1 MCLYCLQKYIYS
13 PNQKPTAPLI
23 YIKEAQKKSTRQIE
37 RTLACPRKVT
47 VNSPGDNAGRVFFV
61 PLQQQINRKPST
73 LPITRKEA
81 SIVSGAGIASNRFL
95 INIRKNINAN
105 NPGYGKYYPK
115 AVEKET
121 ITLRGLAKHMSEHQ
135 CVYSRDII
143 EGVLIKM
150 ASCMIELIAQG
161 NPIKIDGLEQQTQN
175 P

>member
-1 MCLYCLQKYIYS
+1 MVQN
-13 PNQKPTAPLI
+13 PQ
-23 YIKEAQKKSTRQIE
+23 
-37 RTLACPRKVT
+37 
-47 VNSPGDNAGRVFFV
+47 
-61 PLQQQINRKPST
+61 
-73 LPITRKEA
+73 
-81 SIVSGAGIASNRFL
+81 FL

-150 ASCMIELIAQG
+150 ASVHDRAHRTGQPHQDRRTGHLLAYRREHQG
-161 NPIKIDGLEQQTQN
+161 GYHQGSSAGG
-175 P
+175 

>member
-1 MCLYCLQKYIYS
+1 MIFHTVFAITFLGFIFSQSYS
-13 PNQKPTAPLI
+13 DSQ
-23 YIKEAQKKSTRQIE
+23 AQ
-37 RTLACPRKVT
+37 
-47 VNSPGDNAGRVFFV
+47 
-61 PLQQQINRKPST
+61 
-73 LPITRKEA
+73 
-81 SIVSGAGIASNRFL
+81 FL
-95 INIRKNINAN
+95 NIRKNINAN

-161 NPIKIDGLEQQTQN
+161 MRRGIKTKTPPGADRWGFCGAYEIRTRDLLRDRQAF
-175 P
+175 

>member
-1 MCLYCLQKYIYS
+1 MVQN
-13 PNQKPTAPLI
+13 PQ
-23 YIKEAQKKSTRQIE
+23 
-37 RTLACPRKVT
+37 
-47 VNSPGDNAGRVFFV
+47 
-61 PLQQQINRKPST
+61 
-73 LPITRKEA
+73 
-81 SIVSGAGIASNRFL
+81 FL

-161 NPIKIDGLEQQTQN
+161 NPIKIDGLGIFWPTVESTKEGITRAALLEGKWN
-175 P
+175 ANTYGRACISASVLRVSAMMTSLREPSRICVR

>member
-1 MCLYCLQKYIYS
+1 MITKREAADRCRSSQNNLLTQKL
-13 PNQKPTAPLI
+13 K
-23 YIKEAQKKSTRQIE
+23 
-37 RTLACPRKVT
+37 
-47 VNSPGDNAGRVFFV
+47 
-61 PLQQQINRKPST
+61 
-73 LPITRKEA
+73 
-81 SIVSGAGIASNRFL
+81 FL

-150 ASCMIELIAQG
+150 VTPLEDWI
-161 NPIKIDGLEQQTQN
+161 LEQQTQN

>member
-1 MCLYCLQKYIYS
+1 MLEIAVKSDVRVLTKQSINLKKKGKIMVQ
-13 PNQKPTAPLI
+13 NPL
-23 YIKEAQKKSTRQIE
+23 
-37 RTLACPRKVT
+37 
-47 VNSPGDNAGRVFFV
+47 
-61 PLQQQINRKPST
+61 
-73 LPITRKEA
+73 
-81 SIVSGAGIASNRFL
+81 FL

-161 NPIKIDGLEQQTQN
+161 MRRGIKTKTPPGADRWGFCGAYEIRTRDLLRDRQAF
-175 P
+175 

>member
-1 MCLYCLQKYIYS
+1 MAL
-13 PNQKPTAPLI
+13 
-23 YIKEAQKKSTRQIE
+23 
-37 RTLACPRKVT
+37 V
-47 VNSPGDNAGRVFFV
+47 
-61 PLQQQINRKPST
+61 
-73 LPITRKEA
+73 
-81 SIVSGAGIASNRFL
+81 
-95 INIRKNINAN
+95 N
-105 NPGYGKYYPK
+105 NPVMGINLRQNKNSKNAGYGKYYPK